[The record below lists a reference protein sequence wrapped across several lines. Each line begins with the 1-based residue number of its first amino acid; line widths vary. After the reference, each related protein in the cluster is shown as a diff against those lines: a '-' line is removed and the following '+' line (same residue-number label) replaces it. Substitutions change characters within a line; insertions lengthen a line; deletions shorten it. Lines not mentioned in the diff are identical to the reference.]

1 MPSSA
6 LISESGGLLWHAKA
20 LLRHR
25 SLWSDFNNRIERFLS
40 DWRAE
45 LEFGNGTKP
54 EGLIVLGP
62 SGGWCLPT
70 QGFLDYF
77 AHLVAVDPDPIAPAI
92 FRRRFK
98 RAGQTT
104 DKDQSGPKPTW
115 VPSTFERVLP
125 ALLTRH
131 PNHAV
136 LFCNVLG
143 QLRYQDKKT
152 LEQIEFELS
161 QIKLALAGRHW
172 ASFHDRISGETKS
185 ANLHELEFF
194 STERVTT
201 DTLAK
206 RVARTGEWLDHL
218 TESVLP
224 EHSPRRFMAWPIS
237 RERTH
242 WIEAGWVRRQPEG
255 LQRGNASEGA

>member
-25 SLWSDFNNRIERFLS
+25 SLWSDFNNRVGRFLS
-40 DWRAE
+40 DWQAE
-45 LEFGNGTKP
+45 LEFGGGLRP
-54 EGLIVLGP
+54 EGLILLGP

-70 QGFLDYF
+70 EGFIESFPDLI
-77 AHLVAVDPDPIAPAI
+77 AVDPDPVAPMI

-98 RAGQTT
+98 QTHQSLPKGQAGA
-104 DKDQSGPKPTW
+104 GPTW

-125 ALLTRH
+125 ALLARH

-143 QLRYQDKKT
+143 QLRYQHEKS
-152 LEQIEFELS
+152 LERIEFELG
-161 QIKLALAGRHW
+161 QIKLMLAGRHW
-172 ASFHDRISGETKS
+172 ASFHDRISGETAS
-185 ANLHELEFF
+185 ADLHELEFF
-194 STERVTT
+194 SAEPVTT

-206 RVARTGEWLDHL
+206 RVARAGEWLDHL
-218 TESVLP
+218 TERVLP
-224 EHSPRRFMAWPIS
+224 EHTARRFMAWPIS
-237 RERTH
+237 HERTH
-242 WIEAGWVRRQPEG
+242 WIEAGWVRRQT
-255 LQRGNASEGA
+255 

>member
-6 LISESGGLLWHAKA
+6 LISASGGLLWHAKA

-25 SLWSDFNNRIERFLS
+25 GLWSDFHNRVERFLT
-40 DWRAE
+40 DWLAE
-45 LEFGNGTKP
+45 LEFGTGP
-54 EGLIVLGP
+54 RPAGLIVLGP

-70 QGFLDYF
+70 QGFIQSFSDLI
-77 AHLVAVDPDPIAPAI
+77 AVDPDPAARAI
-92 FRRRFK
+92 FMRRF
-98 RAGQTT
+98 RAGSQ
-104 DKDQSGPKPTW
+104 QQTW

-143 QLRYQDKKT
+143 QLRYQDKKA

-185 ANLHELEFF
+185 ANLYELEFF

-218 TESVLP
+218 TEGVLP

-242 WIEAGWVRRQPEG
+242 WIEAGWVNRQT
-255 LQRGNASEGA
+255 

>member
-1 MPSSA
+1 M
-6 LISESGGLLWHAKA
+6 
-20 LLRHR
+20 
-25 SLWSDFNNRIERFLS
+25 S

-45 LEFGNGTKP
+45 LEFGPDPKP
-54 EGLIVLGP
+54 AGLLLLGP

-70 QGFLDYF
+70 HGFIQSFSDLI
-77 AHLVAVDPDPIAPAI
+77 AVDPDPAARAI
-92 FRRRFK
+92 FMRRFK
-98 RAGQTT
+98 AGSRQ
-104 DKDQSGPKPTW
+104 QTW

-143 QLRYQDKKT
+143 QLRYQDEKS
-152 LEQIEFELS
+152 LERIEFELG
-161 QIKLALAGRHW
+161 QIKLMLAGRHW
-172 ASFHDRISGETKS
+172 ASFHDRISGETAS
-185 ANLHELEFF
+185 ADLHELEFF
-194 STERVTT
+194 SAEPVTT

-206 RVARTGEWLDHL
+206 RVARAGEWLDHL

-224 EHSPRRFMAWPIS
+224 RNTARRFMAWPIS

-242 WIEAGWVRRQPEG
+242 WIEAGWVRR
-255 LQRGNASEGA
+255 

>member
-1 MPSSA
+1 VPSSA

-25 SLWSDFNNRIERFLS
+25 GLWSDFNNRVERFLS
-40 DWRAE
+40 DWQAE
-45 LEFGNGTKP
+45 LEFGEGQRP
-54 EGLIVLGP
+54 DGLILLGP

-70 QGFLDYF
+70 QGFLESF
-77 AHLVAVDPDPIAPAI
+77 SEVIAVDPDPAARAI
-92 FRRRFK
+92 FQRRFRPK
-98 RAGQTT
+98 TQAAGDTP
-104 DKDQSGPKPTW
+104 SSPKPTW

-143 QLRYQDKKT
+143 QLRYQDEKG
-152 LEQIEFELS
+152 LERIEFELG
-161 QIKLALAGRHW
+161 QIKLMLAGRHW
-172 ASFHDRISGETKS
+172 ASFHDRISGETAS
-185 ANLHELEFF
+185 ADLHELEFF
-194 STERVTT
+194 SAEPVTT
-201 DTLAK
+201 QTLVK

-218 TESVLP
+218 TERVLP
-224 EHSPRRFMAWPIS
+224 DHTPRRFMAWPIS

-242 WIEAGWVRRQPEG
+242 WIEAGWVGRQT
-255 LQRGNASEGA
+255 